1 MTTSRPK
8 NSADTKSRRIV
19 VIGGGTGVFTVL
31 TGLRPRFERLT
42 AIVTMADDGGSTGML
57 REEFGILPPG
67 DIRRALIALSTSDNK
82 TLSELLNYR
91 FREGSG
97 LTGHNFGNLMITALE
112 RITGGFENA
121 VAEAAKILSVRGKV
135 VPVTLKPVKLMAELE
150 DGTVVRGET
159 NIDIPAHDGRLKI
172 QRVWLTPRA
181 ALNPAARREIMAADL
196 VVIGPGDLYTSIVP
210 NLVVDGMREALRRT
224 RAKKLYAVNV
234 MTKHGETNGYRAT
247 DFLKAIESHLGA
259 GVVDYVLMNNRRPSP
274 ARLRPYIKEH
284 AEFVEPDVNRTAQRP
299 IPITADLIRSR
310 GFVRHDPEK
319 LARVIS
325 MLL

>member
-1 MTTSRPK
+1 MAALRRK
-8 NSADTKSRRIV
+8 NQSEKRIV

-31 TGLRPRFERLT
+31 TGLRPFFRNLT
-42 AIVTMADDGGSTGML
+42 AIVTMADDGGSTGLL

-67 DIRRALIALSTSDNK
+67 DIRRALIALSISDNK
-82 TLSELLNYR
+82 ILSELFNYR

-112 RITGGFENA
+112 RVTGGFESA
-121 VAEAAKILSVRGKV
+121 IAEAAKILSVQGKV
-135 VPVTLKPVKLMAELE
+135 VPVTLRPVKLMAELA
-150 DGTVVRGET
+150 DGTVVRGEA
-159 NIDIPAHDGRLKI
+159 NIDIPSHDGRLKI
-172 QRVWLTPRA
+172 RRVWLAPRA
-181 ALNPAARREIMAADL
+181 ALNPAARREIMGADL
-196 VVIGPGDLYTSIVP
+196 VIIGPGDLYTSIVP

-234 MTKHGETNGYRAT
+234 MTKHGETNGYRAS
-247 DFLKAIESHLGA
+247 DFLAAVESYLGKGA
-259 GVVDYVLMNNRRPSP
+259 VDYVLMNNVRPSP
-274 ARLRPYIKEH
+274 ARLRPYIKER
-284 AEFVEPDVNRTAQRP
+284 AEFVEPDVARSSRKP
-299 IPITADLIRSR
+299 VPVTADLIRSR